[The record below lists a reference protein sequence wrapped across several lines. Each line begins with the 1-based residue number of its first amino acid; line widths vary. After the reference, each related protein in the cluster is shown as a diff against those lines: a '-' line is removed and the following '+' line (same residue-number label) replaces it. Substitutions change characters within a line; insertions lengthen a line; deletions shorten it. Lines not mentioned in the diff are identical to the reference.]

1 MAISERCKCFFRNEL
16 QVIDGKRYI
25 VLECQFRREWNVV
38 METRGTVTQ
47 GEALEIVQ
55 YWIKYKNVKPEQL
68 KVIEVPDI
76 LKG

>member
-1 MAISERCKCFFRNEL
+1 MFFKQDL
-16 QVIDGKRYI
+16 QVVDGKKYI
-25 VLECQFRREWNVV
+25 VIECEFKRDWDVIRES
-38 METRGTVTQ
+38 EKGVTQ